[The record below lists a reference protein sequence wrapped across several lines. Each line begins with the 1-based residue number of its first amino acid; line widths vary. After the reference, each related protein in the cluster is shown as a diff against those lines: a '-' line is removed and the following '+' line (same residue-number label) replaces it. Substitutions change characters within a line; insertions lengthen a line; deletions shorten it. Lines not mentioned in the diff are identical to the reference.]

1 MDKKTLFFIAFVLGA
16 AAGSVATFKYA
27 ERFYENRCKEETQSI
42 RDAFHRAEEELKIKA
57 MENNNKQEPEAKP
70 NTIEKTSIDYKGD
83 YKDRVDSLGYH
94 DISNSTK
101 PGDVFDYVEST
112 EPYVISKDEYGS
124 IPNYE
129 LETCRYYAD
138 GVLADE
144 EDYQMSTDFNIGLE
158 NVPYLDDDFPT
169 YIRNDDIK
177 TDYEVFKDWRNY
189 SDIVEERYKNEPSI
203 EVDI

>member
-16 AAGSVATFKYA
+16 AAGSVAAFKYA
-27 ERFYENRCKEETQSI
+27 EKFYEDRCKEETQSI
-42 RDAFHRAEEELKIKA
+42 RDAFHRAEEDLKLKA
-57 MENNNKQEPEAKP
+57 MGNNNKQEPEVKP
-70 NTIEKTSIDYKGD
+70 NIIEKTSIDYKGG
-83 YKDRVDSLGYH
+83 YRDRVNNLGYH
-94 DISNSTK
+94 DISTSTK
-101 PGDVFDYVEST
+101 TGDKLDYVENT

-124 IPNYE
+124 IPDYE
-129 LETCRYYAD
+129 LETCTYYAD
-138 GVLADE
+138 GVLADK
-144 EDYQMSTDFNIGLE
+144 EDCEMGTDFNIGLE

-189 SDIVEERYKNEPSI
+189 SDIIEARHENEPSI